1 MLGKMETYWIYG
13 HTINLIVLKVREIK
27 YKKSYHEHIRL
38 IKLDIKNWCLWEQT
52 NLQVKTGQQISSMTT
67 YMYV

>member
-38 IKLDIKNWCLWEQT
+38 IKLDIKNWCLSG
-52 NLQVKTGQQISSMTT
+52 VIKYTT
-67 YMYV
+67 LVQDET

>member
-27 YKKSYHEHIRL
+27 YKKSHHEHIRL
-38 IKLDIKNWCLWEQT
+38 IKLDIKNWYLWEQT
-52 NLQVKTGQQISSMTT
+52 NL
-67 YMYV
+67 

>member
-38 IKLDIKNWCLWEQT
+38 IKLDIKNWWNKDMENAMLT
-52 NLQVKTGQQISSMTT
+52 KVFHT
-67 YMYV
+67 